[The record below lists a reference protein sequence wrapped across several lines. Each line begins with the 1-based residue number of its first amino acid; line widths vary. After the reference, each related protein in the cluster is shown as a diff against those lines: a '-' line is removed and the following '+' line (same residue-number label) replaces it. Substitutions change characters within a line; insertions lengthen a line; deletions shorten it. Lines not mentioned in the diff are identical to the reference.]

1 MRTKGDSSESGQT
14 VRRAPA
20 PADADACA
28 RPRCESANA
37 AGSEAA
43 PASGSAPGAAPGVG
57 EGSSGELASWRS
69 PGLFVAAIVLSV
81 ACFQVFPGDD
91 PASSLAQGAALSV
104 IVLAIVRVGCPE
116 VLRRSRNAVGS
127 LGWWAA
133 FVLAVGL
140 AAGVALWLLSGSAGF
155 LGSNAV
161 ARAAYVLALCLM
173 TGLFEEGV
181 FRVLALDALLT
192 RVTPL
197 RAAVASAVLFGLLH
211 ASFGQALAV
220 GDAVGWV
227 QAVLKP
233 VQAGLFGFFMAA
245 LCLKGCS
252 LWFLA
257 GIHAAFDLVYLGPIM
272 FATGVQPAYVTGGF
286 GDAAVLAATTLLFFA
301 SARAAWLALRAP
313 SEASSDS

>member
-20 PADADACA
+20 PADADARV

-43 PASGSAPGAAPGVG
+43 PASGSAPGAG

-116 VLRRSRNAVGS
+116 VLRRSRKAVGP

-197 RAAVASAVLFGLLH
+197 HAAVASAVLFGLLH

-220 GDAVGWV
+220 GDAVGWA

-245 LCLKGCS
+245 LYLKGGS

-257 GIHAAFDLVYLGPIM
+257 GIHAAFDLVYLGPTL
-272 FATGVQPAYVTGGF
+272 FSTGVQPAYVTGGF
-286 GDAAVLAATTLLFFA
+286 GDAAVLAATTLLLFA
-301 SARAAWLALRAP
+301 SARAAWLALRVP